1 MSLKIAIVDDEQKE
15 IDVLIGNAER
25 YSQEKKIGIEYECF
39 SDALAFVEGY
49 DKSFDL
55 ILIDIDM
62 PGLDGMSAIRR
73 LREVDRS
80 VMVIFVTN
88 LAALA
93 VKGYE
98 VEAFDFVVKPVVY
111 YNFSL
116 KMDRV
121 VKRWKSMRD
130 REIWISNRSGRQ
142 MIKSNDIV
150 YIEVMKHVVTFHT
163 RQGDIT
169 TGNGTL
175 KSIQEKLNDLPF
187 ALCNQCYL
195 VNLRYVTAV
204 GGDTVTVRGTE
215 LQMSSTKRKPFMNA
229 LNNYL
234 ASGRLAE
241 D

>member
-1 MSLKIAIVDDEQKE
+1 MSLKVAIVDDEEKE
-15 IDVLIGNAER
+15 IEHMMEQIARYREEKDVEIQCERFLNAQ
-25 YSQEKKIGIEYECF
+25 SFIEQ
-39 SDALAFVEGY
+39 Y

-62 PGLDGMSAIRR
+62 PDLDGMSAIRR
-73 LREVDRS
+73 LREMDRS
-80 VMVIFVTN
+80 VLVIFVTN
-88 LAALA
+88 LANLA

-98 VEAFDFVVKPVVY
+98 VEAFDFIVKPVVY

-116 KMDRV
+116 KMNRV
-121 VKRWKSMRD
+121 IERWKSVTD
-130 REIWISNRSGRQ
+130 REIWITNRFGRQ
-142 MIKSNDIV
+142 MIKSNDIF

-163 RQGDIT
+163 KQGDIT

-175 KSIQEKLNDLPF
+175 KSVQEKLECLPF

-195 VNLRYVTAV
+195 VNLRYVTGISGDKVSV
-204 GGDTVTVRGTE
+204 GDWE
-215 LQMSSTKRKPFMNA
+215 LQMSSTKKKSFMSA

>member
-1 MSLKIAIVDDEQKE
+1 MSLKIAIVDDEQTS
-15 IDVLIGNAER
+15 IDVLIKNAER
-25 YSQEKKIGIEYECF
+25 YKEEKGADMEYECF
-39 SDALAFVEGY
+39 SDPVSFIEGY
-49 DKSFDL
+49 DKRFDL

-73 LREVDRS
+73 LREIDRS

-111 YNFSL
+111 YNFCL

-121 VKRWKSMRD
+121 IKRWKSLAD
-130 REIWISNRSGRQ
+130 REIWISNRTGRQ
-142 MIKSNDIV
+142 MIRSNDIL
-150 YIEVMKHVVTFHT
+150 YIDVMKHVVTFHT
-163 RQGDIT
+163 KQGDIA

-195 VNLRYVTAV
+195 VNLRYVTSI
-204 GGDTVTVRGTE
+204 GGDTVTVRGVV
-215 LQMSSTKRKPFMNA
+215 LQMSSTKRKTFLNA